1 MINTFQSYLPESMYS
16 VDSTMTYKKIYES
29 GEQNEPLTGKIF
41 RLTAKALEIDFGG
54 GIIYHMPFHEFTIY
68 PIYKEDGELSPNI
81 YTMVGRKIR
90 AKVTINCDG
99 SFNLSRKAHML
110 EALETLKNQS
120 DINYAQITSFSRFSA
135 FVDMGA
141 GIIGRI
147 CAADFS
153 PIYYRNIQDIG
164 IKEGTIIPLKIK
176 EYLPEINRFE
186 LSRLQTFDDPEN
198 VLEPSS
204 IVICQIFEKLV
215 SDPTNVGYHAL
226 IEGKYSGIVDSK
238 LVPLQYGDKVAATV
252 RKIRKLSDGR
262 IHIHLN
268 FVNKV
273 WD

>member
-1 MINTFQSYLPESMYS
+1 MANKSQSYLPESMYS
-16 VDSTMTYKKIYES
+16 VDSTMTYEKIYKS

-54 GIIYHMPFHEFTIY
+54 GIIYNIPFNEFTIY
-68 PIYKEDGELSPNI
+68 PIYKENGELTAHI

-90 AKVTINCDG
+90 VKVTINDDG

-110 EALETLKNQS
+110 EALETLKS
-120 DINYAQITSFSRFSA
+120 ESYIEHAQIISFSKLSA
-135 FVDMGA
+135 FVDIGA
-141 GIIGRI
+141 GIMGRVST
-147 CAADFS
+147 ADFA
-153 PIYYRNIQDIG
+153 PVRYHNIKDIG

-176 EYLPEINRFE
+176 EYLPEINSFG
-186 LSRLQTFDDPEN
+186 LSRVQTFEDPEN
-198 VLEPSS
+198 TLEPSS
-204 IVICQIFEKLV
+204 VVICQIFERV
-215 SDPTNVGYHAL
+215 ISDPTNIGYHAL
-226 IEGKYSGIVDSK
+226 IEGKYSGIVNSE